1 MTDAHPSTAAHLT
14 LWDNAACACVHA
26 ATLRVLA
33 ESGVEVLGHASA
45 LEVFAALGADVQGTR
60 VRLRPEHVEAALA
73 TAPRT
78 WTLRARGSEDGE
90 RDRSDDLELTQGRTY
105 FGTGSDTLYVRD
117 PRSGERRRVLLTD
130 VETFAA
136 LCERLPNIDFVMS
149 MGLPEDV
156 PHELDDVAPVAA
168 MLAGTRKPLWVAP
181 RDGAVISLIQ
191 EMAAACGAADSFGI
205 YAMPS
210 PPLQH
215 DVDALTKLE
224 ACARLQ
230 VPVVYAPAPH
240 AGASAPLSVAGVV
253 TVGNA
258 EVLSGLVYHQAVAPG
273 APFVYGTGY
282 GALSMRTMVDCYAA
296 PEHFL
301 GNQAGADLARF
312 YGLPSF
318 NYAAVSDSKLLDEQA
333 AAEAGMTTILGALSR
348 ATLLH
353 DVGYLE
359 SGLQS
364 SAESIVL
371 GDELVGWARA
381 FMREV
386 AVDDEALAVDEIV
399 EVGPG
404 GSHLARPYT
413 RRHVRDAWQTSLLD
427 QTVHDRW
434 LAAGGSSLGERLRE
448 KTAAL
453 LAAPRPFT
461 LDTTVLRTLDR
472 ILLRAEELGR

>member
-1 MTDAHPSTAAHLT
+1 MTAAQLT
-14 LWDNAACACVHA
+14 LWDDDACARVHQ
-26 ATLRVLA
+26 ATLHVLS
-33 ESGVEVLGHASA
+33 ECGVEVLGYAPA
-45 LEVFAALGADVQGTR
+45 LDVLSRLGADVRGTR
-60 VRLRPEHVEAALA
+60 VRLSPELVDDALVS
-73 TAPRT
+73 APRT
-78 WTLRARGSEDGE
+78 WTLRSRGDG
-90 RDRSDDLELTQGRTY
+90 DDLELAQGRSY

-117 PRSGERRRVLLTD
+117 PGTGKRRRALLAD
-130 VETFAA
+130 VEAFAA
-136 LCERLPNIDFVMS
+136 LCERLPNLDFVMS

-156 PHELDDVAPVAA
+156 PRELDDVAPVAA

-181 RDGAVISLIQ
+181 RDGAVIPLIQ
-191 EMAAACGAADSFGI
+191 EMTAACGAADSFGI

-215 DVDALTKLE
+215 DIDALTKLE

-258 EVLSGLVYHQAVAPG
+258 EVLSGLVYHQAVNPG

-318 NYAAVSDSKLLDEQA
+318 NYAAVSDSKLPDEQA
-333 AAEAGMTTILGALSR
+333 AAEVGMTTILGALSR

-359 SGLQS
+359 SGMQS

-381 FMREV
+381 YLAEA
-386 AVDDEALAVDEIV
+386 AVDDEALAVEEILA
-399 EVGPG
+399 VGPG
-404 GSHLARPYT
+404 GSHLARSYT
-413 RRHVRDAWQTSLLD
+413 RRHVRDAWQSSVMD
-427 QTVHDRW
+427 QTVYDRW
-434 LAAGGSSLGERLRE
+434 LAAGGKTLGERVRE
-448 KTAAL
+448 KAAAM
-453 LAAPRPFT
+453 LAAPREFE
-461 LDTTVLRTLDR
+461 LDAGVRAQLDGILERARQLDR
-472 ILLRAEELGR
+472 

>member
-1 MTDAHPSTAAHLT
+1 MTRAQLT
-14 LWDNAACACVHA
+14 LWSDDECARVHE
-26 ATLRVLA
+26 ATLRVLG
-33 ESGVEVLGHASA
+33 ECGVEVLGHGPA
-45 LEVFAALGADVQGTR
+45 LEAFAAVGADVQGTR
-60 VRLRPEHVEAALA
+60 VRLGREHVDAALA

-78 WTLRARGSEDGE
+78 WTMRSRGDGP
-90 RDRSDDLELTQGRTY
+90 DHELAQGHTY
-105 FGTGSDTLYVRD
+105 YGTGSDTLYVRD
-117 PRSGERRRVLLTD
+117 FESGKRRRARLAD

-156 PHELDDVAPVAA
+156 SHELDDTAPVAA

-181 RDGAVISLIQ
+181 RDGAVVSLIR
-191 EMAAACGAADSFGI
+191 EMAAACGEPDSFGI

-215 DVDALTKLE
+215 DVDALSKLE

-230 VPVVYAPAPH
+230 VPVVYAPAAH
-240 AGASAPLSVAGVV
+240 AGGSAPASIAGVV

-258 EVLSGLVYHQAVAPG
+258 EVLSGLIYHQAVNPG

-282 GALSMRTMVDCYAA
+282 GALNMRTMVDCYAA

-318 NYAAVSDSKLLDEQA
+318 NYAAVSDSKLLDEQS
-333 AAEAGMTTILGALSR
+333 AAEAGMTTVLGALSR
-348 ATLLH
+348 STLLH

-359 SGLQS
+359 AGMQA

-381 FMREV
+381 FMAEAV
-386 AVDDEALAVDEIV
+386 VDDEALAVEEILA
-399 EVGPG
+399 VGPG
-404 GSHLARPYT
+404 GSHLARRYT
-413 RRHVRDAWQTSLLD
+413 RRHVRDAWQATLMD
-427 QTVHDRW
+427 QTGYDRW
-434 LAAGGSSLGERLRE
+434 LAAGATTLGARVRER
-448 KTAAL
+448 TAAL
-453 LAAPRPFT
+453 LAAPRPFE
-461 LDTTVLRTLDR
+461 LSGEARARVDDVLR
-472 ILLRAEELGR
+472 RAETLERQSA